1 MAQIVRDV
9 MSANLN
15 TVGVKD
21 SLIDASKAMREHDI
35 GDVII
40 VQVERLLGILT
51 DTDIVVRGLAEGKSP
66 NAHASEIATTEVKV
80 LSPTTTPPRRCA
92 GGERP
97 PSAGYR
103 SSKLTGRDREHRRPR
118 GHA

>member
-9 MSANLN
+9 MSANLV

-80 LSPTTTPPRRCA
+80 LSPDDDAAEAVRWRREAAVRRLPVVEA
-92 GGERP
+92 G
-97 PSAGYR
+97 R
-103 SSKLTGRDREHRRPR
+103 SGW
-118 GHA
+118 